1 VVHPRHVYVHVPF
14 CSRRCAYCDFSI
26 AVRRVIPCREYVAAV
41 AGEVD
46 LRFPSAGTWTV
57 DTLYFGGGT
66 PSRLGGAGIAWLLN
80 ALRRR
85 MILADDA
92 EVTLEANPEDVDAD
106 SVAAWRDAGV
116 NRLSIGA
123 QTFDDR
129 VLKWMHRSHDA
140 ARIGHAADAARQGGI
155 DNVSLDLIFSLPSS
169 LDRSWT
175 ADVARALELEPS
187 HVSLYG
193 LTVEPL
199 TPLGRWK
206 ARGEVAE
213 SPDERYEDEFLQA
226 HDMLSAAGFA
236 HYEVSNFGRPGRQ
249 SRHNTTY
256 WSDRP
261 YVGLGPSAH
270 GFDGRVRRWNASAYA
285 DWAQRIAGRTD
296 PIDGSEILTA
306 ENQIAERVYLG
317 LRTTAGLVISDAEVA
332 RVRAWVEAGWARA
345 ISGTRVVLTPL
356 GWLRLDSLA
365 ADLTLARSHY

>member
-1 VVHPRHVYVHVPF
+1 
-14 CSRRCAYCDFSI
+14 
-26 AVRRVIPCREYVAAV
+26 V

>member
-1 VVHPRHVYVHVPF
+1 M
-14 CSRRCAYCDFSI
+14 
-26 AVRRVIPCREYVAAV
+26 
-41 AGEVD
+41 
-46 LRFPSAGTWTV
+46 RFPSAGTWPV
-57 DTLYFGGGT
+57 ETLYLGGGT
-66 PSRLGGAGIAWLLN
+66 PSRLGGAGIAWLLD

-85 MILADDA
+85 MSLANDA
-92 EVTLEANPEDVDAD
+92 EVTLEANPEDVNAD

-140 ARIGHAADAARQGGI
+140 ERIDLAAAAARQGGI
-155 DNVSLDLIFSLPSS
+155 DNVSLDLIFALPSS

-175 ADVARALELEPS
+175 ADLARALQLEPS

-206 ARGEVAE
+206 ARGEVTE
-213 SPDERYEDEFLQA
+213 SPDERYEGEFLQA
-226 HDMLSAAGFA
+226 HDMLTAAGFD
-236 HYEVSNFGRPGRQ
+236 HYEVSNFGRPGRE

-285 DWAQRIAGRTD
+285 EWAQRVSRRTD

-317 LRTTAGLVISDAEVA
+317 LRTTTGVVISDTEVT
-332 RVRAWVEAGWARA
+332 RVRAWVDAGWATA
-345 ISGTRVVLTPL
+345 ISGSRVVLTPL